1 MLCQLQIK
9 MLGNLDLSKAFD
21 QILDLIE
28 KFLHNKTFFYI
39 FVNRM
44 SNNYCPISCYESG
57 SDKEYGSTCVVVCL
71 PFLAELSLSQLFR
84 SLKKDIINKKKERL

>member
-44 SNNYCPISCYESG
+44 SNNNCPISCYELQEWIG
-57 SDKEYGSTCVVVCL
+57 QGIMDQRV
-71 PFLAELSLSQLFR
+71 
-84 SLKKDIINKKKERL
+84 